1 MPDRKCVRE
10 GTCYPTNYVCALVD
24 RRPDAEAAA
33 EALSSAGFTDV
44 ELFHGEEAYA
54 AIREASR
61 HENAF
66 TRAWR
71 RVRDH
76 GDEGEVHAH
85 YLATL
90 RRGGSYLI
98 AYAATPDQAYHARDI
113 LVAHHA
119 HDIWRLGAWTV
130 ERLPEYLSDQHI
142 QHVPEQHADAG
153 ANL

>member
-10 GTCYPTNYVCALVD
+10 GTCYPTNHVGALID
-24 RRPDAEAAA
+24 QRPDAEAAA
-33 EALSSAGFTDV
+33 EALCSVGFTDV
-44 ELFHGEEAYA
+44 EIFHGEEAYA

-66 TRAWR
+66 TRVWR

-76 GDEGEVHAH
+76 GDEGELREH
-85 YLATL
+85 YLSTL

-98 AYAATPDQAYHARDI
+98 AYAATPEQAYHARDI
-113 LVAHHA
+113 LVAYHA

-130 ERLPEYLSDQHI
+130 ERLPEHLPKPHMQHL
-142 QHVPEQHADAG
+142 PGQHADAG
-153 ANL
+153 ANP